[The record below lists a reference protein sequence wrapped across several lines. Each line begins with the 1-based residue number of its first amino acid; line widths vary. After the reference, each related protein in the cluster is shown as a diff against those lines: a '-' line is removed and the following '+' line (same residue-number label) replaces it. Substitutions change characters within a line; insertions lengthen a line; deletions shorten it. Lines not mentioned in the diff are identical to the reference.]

1 MQIVKKLG
9 LLLTLSLALVVGA
22 CNNEGGVETE
32 SPGEQIEEGAEGIG
46 DGIEEGAEN
55 LGEDMEEGA
64 EDLEESVEGEN

>member
-9 LLLTLSLALVVGA
+9 LLLTLSLALVIGA

-46 DGIEEGAEN
+46 DGMEEGAEDV
-55 LGEDMEEGA
+55 GEDMEEGV
-64 EDLEESVEGEN
+64 EDMEEDIEEEN